1 MLDENDVE
9 TATIEKSVFNWAGV
23 FNGARLSLPL
33 AVGVFSYGLA
43 FGLLTR
49 QVGLSLAEAMLM
61 SMSVFAGSSQLAAL
75 GFWAMPLPI
84 VPIVVTTFVV
94 NLRYFL
100 MSAATRP
107 WFKDLAFWKA
117 YLSLF
122 FLADENWALTVSE
135 YAKGRRN
142 AAFLLGAGVALY
154 IGWVASTIL
163 GRLIGNLIQNPAQ
176 WGLDFAFTAAIIA
189 LLVGMWRGKTD
200 LLPWIVAA
208 IVALVAEHLIPG
220 KWYILL
226 GGFAGSITGA
236 VRNEN

>member
-1 MLDENDVE
+1 MLDENSITT
-9 TATIEKSVFNWAGV
+9 TAENSVFNWAGALD
-23 FNGARLSLPL
+23 GARQSLPL
-33 AVGVFSYGLA
+33 AIGVFSYGLA

-61 SMSVFAGSSQLAAL
+61 SLSVFAGSSQFAAL
-75 GFWAMPLPI
+75 GFWAAPLPI
-84 VPIVVTTFVV
+84 IPIILTTGIV

-107 WFKDLAFWKA
+107 WFKDLAVWKC

-142 AAFLLGAGVALY
+142 AAFLLGGGVALY
-154 IGWVASTIL
+154 IGWGLATIL
-163 GRLIGNLIQNPAQ
+163 GRLIGSLIQNPAQ
-176 WGLDFAFTAAIIA
+176 WGLDFAFTAAILA
-189 LLVGMWRGKTD
+189 LLVGMWRSKSD
-200 LLPWIVAA
+200 LLPWAVAA
-208 IVALVAEHLIPG
+208 IVALIVEQLLPG

-226 GGFAGSITGA
+226 GGLAGSITGA
-236 VRNEN
+236 VRYAD